1 MPRGAGR
8 SGEALTGRQGID
20 GKGGIRPRLLP
31 CPPSVPPHGR
41 RLHPPPTPPR
51 SHLGPKGRRRAP
63 SRVMWP
69 GLPHS
74 SGPLVPWRAWH
85 GPPWGPPEPAPPS
98 PQSVG
103 TSLEDPEWWPAAA
116 RLSCAQLCFCPQGD
130 FRAAHRTSAAMKC
143 ELLASRLKP
152 RNQTGVEGKQG
163 RS

>member
-1 MPRGAGR
+1 MGKEA
-8 SGEALTGRQGID
+8 SGLGSF
-20 GKGGIRPRLLP
+20 PVLLV
-31 CPPSVPPHGR
+31 SRHMAADF
-41 RLHPPPTPPR
+41 TAPPR
-51 SHLGPKGRRRAP
+51 PHAATWDPRADGGHLLESCGLVSHTA
-63 SRVMWP
+63 V
-69 GLPHS
+69 
-74 SGPLVPWRAWH
+74 GPLVPCRAWH